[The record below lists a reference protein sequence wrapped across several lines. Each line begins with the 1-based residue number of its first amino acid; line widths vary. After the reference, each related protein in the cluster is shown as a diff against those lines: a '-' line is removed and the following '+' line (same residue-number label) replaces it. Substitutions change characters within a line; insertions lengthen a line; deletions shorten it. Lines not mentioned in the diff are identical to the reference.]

1 MKHLSKKELILFY
14 YGEPES
20 KKTAAQGAHLRICP
34 RCQKELNQL
43 KEQLSQLNFKPVD
56 LKKGELNQI
65 ISKVKEK
72 AYQTKGKA
80 KLFWLKDYFSNLVR
94 GLGLFFLKPKTA
106 LVAVSLFLFVFAVYF
121 YGNQNN
127 NFSDDLFAVGVD
139 LVADD
144 EFDILLDSY
153 SLSSQ
158 SYISSSRVISS

>member
-14 YGEPES
+14 YRELEP
-20 KKTAAQGAHLRICP
+20 KKTAVSEAHLQICP
-34 RCQKELNQL
+34 KCRKELNQL

-56 LKKGELNQI
+56 LENGELNQI
-65 ISKVKEK
+65 ISQVKEK
-72 AYQTKGKA
+72 ACQAKGKA
-80 KLFWLKDYFSNLVR
+80 KLFWLKDYFSNFAR

-106 LVAVSLFLFVFAVYF
+106 LVAVSLFLFLFAVYF

-127 NFSDDLFAVGVD
+127 NFSANVLAVEVD

-153 SLSSQ
+153 NSSSQ

>member
-1 MKHLSKKELILFY
+1 MKHLSKEELILFY

-20 KKTAAQGAHLRICP
+20 KKTAAWETHLQICP
-34 RCQKELNQL
+34 NCRKELSQL

-56 LKKGELNQI
+56 LEKGELNQI
-65 ISKVKEK
+65 IGKVKEK
-72 AYQTKGKA
+72 AYQAKGKG
-80 KLFWLKDYFSNLVR
+80 KLFWLKDYFSNFVR

-106 LVAVSLFLFVFAVYF
+106 LVIVSLFLFVFAVYF

-139 LVADD
+139 LVAED

-153 SLSSQ
+153 NSSSQ